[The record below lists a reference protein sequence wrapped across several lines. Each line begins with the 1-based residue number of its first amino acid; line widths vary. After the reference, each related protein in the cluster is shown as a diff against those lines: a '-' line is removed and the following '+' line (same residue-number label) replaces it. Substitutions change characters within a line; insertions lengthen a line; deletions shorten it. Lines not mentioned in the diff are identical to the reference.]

1 MGLHGH
7 RYSSSF
13 VRIFEG
19 VVDQVIDDYADF
31 LTVAPGHYMLVGK
44 QELVTDVALLGMDAV
59 LLPEH
64 LQHFVEVSVGHV
76 HLHLSVLY
84 LAEVENLV
92 H

>member
-1 MGLHGH
+1 MGGYRH
-7 RYSSSF
+7 RDSSAL
-13 VRIFEG
+13 VRIFKG
-19 VVDQVIDDYADF
+19 IIDKVVDDHADF
-31 LTVAPGHYMLVGK
+31 LTVAPGHHMLVGE

-76 HLHLSVLY
+76 HLHLSVLH

>member
-1 MGLHGH
+1 
-7 RYSSSF
+7 
-13 VRIFEG
+13 
-19 VVDQVIDDYADF
+19 
-31 LTVAPGHYMLVGK
+31 MLVGK

-59 LLPEH
+59 LLSEH

-76 HLHLSVLY
+76 HLHLSVLH